1 MTQIQTPSVWL
12 YWFHASP
19 NTMDNDMNFVGP
31 FERDIQYTRF
41 INDFDSVKFSP
52 IDRYRGYNFS
62 SKEEVKD
69 DVLPTPFM
77 KKDQSGSVTLDSS
90 WLGSNKFPSY

>member
-1 MTQIQTPSVWL
+1 
-12 YWFHASP
+12 
-19 NTMDNDMNFVGP
+19 MNFVGP

-77 KKDQSGSVTLDSS
+77 KKDQSYDFHILQRR
-90 WLGSNKFPSY
+90 GSNKFPSY